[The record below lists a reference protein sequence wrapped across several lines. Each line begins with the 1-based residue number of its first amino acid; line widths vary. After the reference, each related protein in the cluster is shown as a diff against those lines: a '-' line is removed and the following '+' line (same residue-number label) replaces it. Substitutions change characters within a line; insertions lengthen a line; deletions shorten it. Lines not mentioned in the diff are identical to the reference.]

1 MIRVKSP
8 TGLALAVS
16 LASTAIGAWGGLLV
30 HGALTLTPPDRL
42 RPLEVSGLV
51 LEVETTVCGPRNR
64 RATCYRPIVGYTHG
78 GQGRQ
83 VASRSLYRSASPH
96 GKGDAVAILIEG
108 DGTAW
113 LAREWDDRQAARERD
128 HASARNFPLIMG
140 VLLLGGGGFGL
151 LLAAGIVVST
161 GREQDPLA
169 NPTVQRAKQ

>member
-8 TGLALAVS
+8 ARIALAVS
-16 LASTAIGAWGGLLV
+16 LTSTAIGAGGGLLV

-42 RPLEVSGLV
+42 RPLEVSSLV

-78 GQGRQ
+78 GQPRQ

-96 GKGDAVAILIEG
+96 RKGDAVAILIEG

-113 LAREWDDRQAARERD
+113 LAREWDARQAERGRD

-140 VLLLGGGGFGL
+140 VLLLGCGGFGL
-151 LLAAGIVVST
+151 LLAAGIALST
-161 GREQDPLA
+161 GREQDPLP
-169 NPTVQRAKQ
+169 NPAAQRAKQ